1 LLDVITFLLG
11 GVCHQLPEHSYWIG
25 GRPLPLC
32 ARCTGTF
39 LGLWLGLFALRSMG
53 RHARTGLPSGLA
65 PWLLGA
71 LAGFWALDG
80 LNSTAMMALGQSLYI
95 PSNLLR
101 LASGAGMGVALSALV
116 APMTALAFGT
126 IEDPSPV
133 VESPADAGAL
143 IATAALVMV
152 AVQVGPWLPYAAWA
166 IALGAAVVGA
176 IGLLNAV
183 LVRLLVPRLRPWA
196 GWLLGVALALGQ
208 LGGMATLRT
217 LLQI

>member
-1 LLDVITFLLG
+1 MLDAITFLLG
-11 GVCHQLPEHSYWIG
+11 GVCHQLPEHSFWVG
-25 GRPLPLC
+25 GQPLPLC

-39 LGLWLGLFALRSMG
+39 LGIWAGLIALRFLA
-53 RHARTGLPSGLA
+53 RRRRTGLPSGLA
-65 PWLLGA
+65 TWLLGV
-71 LAGFWALDG
+71 LAAFWALDG

-133 VESPADAGAL
+133 VQSPCDAGAL

-152 AVQVGPWLPYAAWA
+152 AVPFGGWLPYAAWA
-166 IALGAAVVGA
+166 IALGAAVIGA
-176 IGLLNAV
+176 IGVLNAV

-208 LGGMATLRT
+208 LGGVATLRT